1 MRVAWRYSRLGV
13 PRFDPSELA
22 IHHAKTPDQCGL
34 LPRGVQE
41 RRMNFCPVCGY
52 ALPYSAADFHICP
65 SCGTEFGYDD
75 SGTSYQEL
83 RNRWIRT
90 GPSWWSPVQPQ
101 PRDWDPVEQMRKGLI
116 LNPAGMFTGSQGF
129 ASLGRHF

>member
-1 MRVAWRYSRLGV
+1 
-13 PRFDPSELA
+13 
-22 IHHAKTPDQCGL
+22 
-34 LPRGVQE
+34 
-41 RRMNFCPVCGY
+41 MNFCPVCGY

-101 PRDWDPVEQMRKGLI
+101 PSDWDPVEQMRKGLI

-129 ASLGRHF
+129 ASLGTHFSSEKFVAKRKRPSSQGRLTAGSTLTPAG